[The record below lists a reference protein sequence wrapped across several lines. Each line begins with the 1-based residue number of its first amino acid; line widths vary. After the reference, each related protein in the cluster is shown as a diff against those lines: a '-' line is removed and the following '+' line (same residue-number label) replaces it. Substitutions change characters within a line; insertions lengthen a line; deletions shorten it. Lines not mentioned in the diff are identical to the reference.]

1 MMVPDFQLNLL
12 CPNLDGSSNSAG
24 SIGSSSMTALP
35 RSLMNG
41 DDEFAMLLESLGSRC
56 CNSPSDVLDGS
67 DQADPHLP
75 QESAAHAADIILGV
89 DSVAHFLQG
98 MIPQTECIPREQ
110 NAEINDAPGV
120 QRALNRAA
128 ELLMKATSSLV
139 PEATV
144 HVACS
149 RETSPAMVTYHV
161 MLVEGEPPTVLSS
174 LTEAQHDSS
183 SQRPVVLPNHRTDST
198 TPLTVEPPPRRM
210 DAPSESNAQ
219 SFDRAPEGTRP
230 DHIDP
235 QKSITQDLRELTP
248 LALTPLADGANDHQ
262 ELHTSSPNA
271 IPTVTSTNDGLRSV
285 LHATVTTLT
294 HTRGTVARIVLYPES
309 LGTIVVHLQPQVTGT
324 AVQIVV
330 SSAAALRLVE
340 ETVEALRSDLHA
352 SGVATDAIA
361 VRMRDDRAA
370 PLHPHQSTTE
380 LVLAIGDEHPERR
393 RQRRSFSQRQRQH
406 REHTQFDHFM

>member
-1 MMVPDFQLNLL
+1 
-12 CPNLDGSSNSAG
+12 
-24 SIGSSSMTALP
+24 
-35 RSLMNG
+35 
-41 DDEFAMLLESLGSRC
+41 
-56 CNSPSDVLDGS
+56 
-67 DQADPHLP
+67 
-75 QESAAHAADIILGV
+75 
-89 DSVAHFLQG
+89 
-98 MIPQTECIPREQ
+98 
-110 NAEINDAPGV
+110 
-120 QRALNRAA
+120 
-128 ELLMKATSSLV
+128 
-139 PEATV
+139 
-144 HVACS
+144 
-149 RETSPAMVTYHV
+149 MVTYHV
-161 MLVEGEPPTVLSS
+161 MLVEGEPPTVLPS

-198 TPLTVEPPPRRM
+198 TPLTVEPPPQRM

-219 SFDRAPEGTRP
+219 SFDLALDGTRR
-230 DHIDP
+230 DHIDS

-271 IPTVTSTNDGLRSV
+271 IPTVTGTNDGLRSV
-285 LHATVTTLT
+285 LRATVTTLS

-340 ETVEALRSDLHA
+340 ETIEALRRNLHA
-352 SGVATDAIA
+352 SGVATNTIA

-370 PLHPHQSTTE
+370 PLHPQQSTTE